1 MATNHHTRSEPP
13 TPDRRSGPPDRR
25 CYEFLWWPEHRDRR
39 RAPAWLMLEDKL
51 LSRERARLVDR
62 RT

>member
-13 TPDRRSGPPDRR
+13 TPDRRSGTHDRR
-25 CYEFLWWPEHRDRR
+25 CYEFLWCLERR
-39 RAPAWLMLEDKL
+39 EMAGLMLEDKL
-51 LSRERARLVDR
+51 CSRELERLSDL

>member
-13 TPDRRSGPPDRR
+13 TPDRRSGTPDRR

-39 RAPAWLMLEDKL
+39 REMAGLMLEDKL
-51 LSRERARLVDR
+51 CSRERELSLIHI
-62 RT
+62 